1 MESRKLME
9 MVLKEGLIIKV
20 VLSALKVQR
29 SLFTSNQIS
38 FEEWTS
44 ETREIVNAAS
54 VLGVSRE
61 VIEALLK
68 ATGPGST
75 II

>member
-68 ATGPGST
+68 ATDPRST